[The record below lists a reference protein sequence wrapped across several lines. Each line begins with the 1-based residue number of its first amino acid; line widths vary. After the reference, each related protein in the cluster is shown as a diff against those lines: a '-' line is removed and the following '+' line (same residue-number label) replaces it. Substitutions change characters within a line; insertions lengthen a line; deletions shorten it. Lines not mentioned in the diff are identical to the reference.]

1 MEFSIHFSFQ
11 IMILPWLRQKSNK
24 LTLKR
29 VPAQFFHL
37 MVHKRFL
44 QKLQQKC
51 SNCRYFGCIW
61 ITIISLL
68 MKNASMQPLRNSMTR
83 TVHYAWYPYTV
94 LQEKKNM
101 QTAME
106 NLLAI
111 SSSWISVIEKSS
123 VLFKRKGITNY
134 GIVTWNYFGAS

>member
-1 MEFSIHFSFQ
+1 MDFSIHFSFQ

-24 LTLKR
+24 LTLKS

-51 SNCRYFGCIW
+51 SNCRYLRLYIDNNN
-61 ITIISLL
+61 ITPNEKCLQATFEKFNDKDSSLCL
-68 MKNASMQPLRNSMTR
+68 VPLYSL
-83 TVHYAWYPYTV
+83 AG
-94 LQEKKNM
+94 EKNM
-101 QTAME
+101 QTVME
-106 NLLAI
+106 NSLAI

-123 VLFKRKGITNY
+123 VLFKTKGITNY